1 LKELNN
7 LNRTGKLLAI
17 DYGTKNIGLATSDK
31 DQILSFAKKV
41 LKKDENFLEEL
52 RLFILSENITAGI
65 IVGKTFL
72 NNTDLDV
79 DSFCQELKTKFKLP
93 VQTFNEDFS
102 TSEAFENMEL
112 GELSTSEQQKQKDA
126 YAAQIILEKYLSSKD

>member
-1 LKELNN
+1 MLSN
-7 LNRTGKLLAI
+7 LNRTGKILAI

-41 LKKDENFLEEL
+41 IKKDENFLEEL

-72 NNTDLDV
+72 NNKDLDV
-79 DSFCQELKTKFKLP
+79 EAFCDKLKTMSQLP
-93 VQTFNEDFS
+93 VETFNEDFS
-102 TSEAFENMEL
+102 TSEAYENMEL

-126 YAAQIILEKYLSSKD
+126 YAAQIILEKFLLSRD